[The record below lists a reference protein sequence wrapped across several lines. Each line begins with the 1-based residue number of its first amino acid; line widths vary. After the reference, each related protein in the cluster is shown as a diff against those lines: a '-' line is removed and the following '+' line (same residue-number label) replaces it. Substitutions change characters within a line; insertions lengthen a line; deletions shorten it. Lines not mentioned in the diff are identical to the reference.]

1 MPTNLNLR
9 KGIFYH
15 AIPAFP
21 FFILMLTSSF
31 QLLAQ
36 PTVLG
41 TQVING
47 AYGTYNLSVRG
58 GGVRSVRLQATSS
71 ASSGNRNWE
80 FATGTASSTNY
91 STNWR
96 PYGGGKT
103 LSGYNTFID
112 PTSAEASA
120 RYNTSFGGASGQL
133 PAVTANNYYTF
144 LVGGNGSSSN
154 NMSVLETSYNPTN
167 FSSAS
172 QSPTSASVGQNQ
184 DVTVTITMASALNT
198 DEYLYLRYTTNGWGS
213 STVVACSQQSG
224 AVYTGIIPSTVNNA
238 AGVTVEYYLFT
249 SNQSSAPSAAQ
260 SDFFSLNLYNASG
273 QNAASG
279 GSNYSYTVTATTNF
293 YSKSSGDLN
302 NTSSW
307 GNNPDGTGTA
317 PSNFSTNAQV
327 FNVRNNTTP
336 TIGSSWTVS
345 GTGSKIVIGDGTN
358 ACNLSVSAN
367 NTISTPTIEIS
378 SNGTLSFAASN
389 SGLDVTSISNNGIIG
404 MSNGGAI
411 TIASG
416 GSFTNSGG
424 TFTRGTGSITF
435 TGTGTISG
443 TVELN
448 NLNVAGGVD
457 VGTNCTI
464 HGTLSI
470 NTGGSL
476 STNSPTYANTSTLRY
491 NTGGTY
497 GRSIEWNATS
507 SAGYP
512 HHIQI
517 SNNTTLNVVNGA
529 NSYKKAGGNLTV
541 DNGATFSIS
550 GLTAGSGGVGVEF
563 MGNIINDGT
572 ISLSS
577 STNQRLK
584 GVTLTNGSSN
594 NSAVV
599 ILSDANGGDL
609 ELTGNYTDNAT
620 FTSNGRAVFFTGGS
634 NQEIGG
640 TASDPF
646 NIDYVVITKSG
657 GVVQMNKTLLIGAPN
672 DGTGLT
678 LTSANDIL
686 VLNGNSLTLGTSGK
700 ACAISGLGSIRGS
713 STSSMTINGTGAL
726 GTLRFDAG
734 TAGGANLNS
743 LTINRSTSGAVTL
756 GSALNIFDQLTV
768 TNGTLTTGGNLTL
781 KSTSTNTARVNAI
794 GAGGSISGD
803 VTVERFFTTNRRAWR
818 MVTAPVVGSSNN
830 SIYYNWQ
837 NNGSVVSNTGVE
849 IWGPTGIG
857 SAGNGTSTNGL
868 INGPYA
874 SMRGWN
880 NSTGQFANVTD
891 TKTTQL
897 FNTTA
902 SNSDP
907 MTSYFLFVSGA
918 YGSGNVASGTPG
930 SSGITIK
937 ATGGLRQGNQS
948 FSITGATAN
957 RFYMIGNPY
966 ACPVDL
972 GSGGVSMTN
981 VDDAVWFWDPYL
993 NTSGTS
999 GTGTTG
1005 GYVSFTR
1012 SSNTYNNVSGAYSNG
1027 SDYTRLQS
1035 GQAFFVRATA
1045 AANLS
1050 VDFTESNKGGLTV
1063 SQVFRNT
1070 SAMVTEKMRITLQ
1083 RNSGNDYNTT
1093 DGAVAFFYPDGEKEV
1108 NRMDGQK
1115 LMNNANNVMFRRDGA
1130 NLTFEYRPT
1139 IQESDTLFLR
1149 LQSTS
1154 AGNYR
1159 LITEASDFTSSRN
1172 LEAILEDSYL
1182 VKEQPL
1188 SLETAVPYDFTV
1200 DGNPASS
1207 GDRFRIVF
1215 RAKGIV
1221 PPSDIDPK
1229 HTITLYPNP
1238 IKAGESLN
1246 IQMHKQEAGKYTV
1259 VIYNLMGV
1267 QVQQQVILHAG
1278 VNAVQ
1283 NIKLNSN
1290 LPAGTYLVNVLDASS
1305 RKVEAVKVNIQ

>member
-1 MPTNLNLR
+1 MKLCVKKRTTVEMISLNTSELKKSFLPSLFAKSIIATLLLLSSLSGFAGGAVGYKGVKLNLNGTNGWYNIHGLTWSYS
-9 KGIFYH
+9 GCTGYQFY
-15 AIPAFP
+15 
-21 FFILMLTSSF
+21 
-31 QLLAQ
+31 
-36 PTVLG
+36 
-41 TQVING
+41 N
-47 AYGTYNLSVRG
+47 
-58 GGVRSVRLQATSS
+58 
-71 ASSGNRNWE
+71 
-80 FATGTASSTNY
+80 
-91 STNWR
+91 
-96 PYGGGKT
+96 
-103 LSGYNTFID
+103 
-112 PTSAEASA
+112 
-120 RYNTSFGGASGQL
+120 GGASNWGGTNLGTYSTSATLQL
-133 PAVTANNYYTF
+133 TGYAVVGWTDNSDYVAGKLEYKIWKSTDAEPGDWTVINIGNY
-144 LVGGNGSSSN
+144 
-154 NMSVLETSYNPTN
+154 
-167 FSSAS
+167 
-172 QSPTSASVGQNQ
+172 QSPTSGATQVVCTSGNDRVVGFDNGTTSFQPGVAGTYNFKVKGFGRMQYTGGGGGSFGVNDGTELTATFTIVGPSITSTSSSITSNSTQTYKGATLTINGNDLSSINAVKIGGSGGASCTSITAGATQVTAVVPDGTTGGTIWISDGTNSITSS
-184 DVTVTITMASALNT
+184 DSYTNLGFISTAEDNWNLTSTWLGGSLPAASSSVTINHNVTVNAAVSNAPSTITIN
-198 DEYLYLRYTTNGWGS
+198 
-213 STVVACSQQSG
+213 STK
-224 AVYTGIIPSTVNNA
+224 
-238 AGVTVEYYLFT
+238 
-249 SNQSSAPSAAQ
+249 
-260 SDFFSLNLYNASG
+260 SLVFGASG
-273 QNAASG
+273 
-279 GSNYSYTVTATTNF
+279 TLTATTITNNGTIDM
-293 YSKSSGDLN
+293 SSG
-302 NTSSW
+302 
-307 GNNPDGTGTA
+307 
-317 PSNFSTNAQV
+317 
-327 FNVRNNTTP
+327 
-336 TIGSSWTVS
+336 
-345 GTGSKIVIGDGTN
+345 
-358 ACNLSVSAN
+358 
-367 NTISTPTIEIS
+367 
-378 SNGTLSFAASN
+378 GTL
-389 SGLDVTSISNNGIIG
+389 
-404 MSNGGAI
+404 

-416 GSFTNSGG
+416 GTLANGTS
-424 TFTRGTGSITF
+424 TFTRGSGGVVFSGS
-435 TGTGTISG
+435 GTISG
-443 TVELN
+443 TIAVNDLS
-448 NLNVAGGVD
+448 VAGGVN
-457 VGTNCTI
+457 VGTACTI
-464 HGTLSI
+464 HGTLTI
-470 NTGGSL
+470 NSGGFL
-476 STNSPTYANTSTLRY
+476 STNSPTYGGSSTLRY
-491 NTGGTY
+491 NSGGTY

-609 ELTGNYTDNAT
+609 ELTGNYADNAT

-781 KSTSTNTARVNAI
+781 KSTATQTARVNAI

-849 IWGPTGIG
+849 IWGPTGTG

-957 RFYMIGNPY
+957 RFYMVGNPY

-1050 VDFTESNKGGLTV
+1050 VNFTESNKGGLTV

-1093 DGAVAFFYPDGEKEV
+1093 DGAVAFFYPEGEKEV

-1130 NLTFEYRPT
+1130 SLTFEYRPT
-1139 IQESDTLFLR
+1139 IQENDTLFLR

-1159 LITEASDFTSSRN
+1159 LIAEASDFTSSRH
-1172 LEAILEDSYL
+1172 LEAILQDTYL
-1182 VKEQPL
+1182 AKEQPL
-1188 SLETAVPYDFTV
+1188 SLETAVPYDFSIDANT
-1200 DGNPASS
+1200 ASS

-1229 HTITLYPNP
+1229 HTINLYPNP

-1246 IQMHKQEAGKYTV
+1246 IQMHNKEAGKYTV
-1259 VIYNLMGV
+1259 LVYTLTGV
-1267 QVQQQVILHAG
+1267 QVHQEVILHAG
-1278 VNAVQ
+1278 GNAVQ
-1283 NIKLNSN
+1283 NIKLNSS
-1290 LPAGTYLVNVLDASS
+1290 LSAGTYLVNILDASS
-1305 RKVEAVKVNIQ
+1305 RKVEAVKVNVQ